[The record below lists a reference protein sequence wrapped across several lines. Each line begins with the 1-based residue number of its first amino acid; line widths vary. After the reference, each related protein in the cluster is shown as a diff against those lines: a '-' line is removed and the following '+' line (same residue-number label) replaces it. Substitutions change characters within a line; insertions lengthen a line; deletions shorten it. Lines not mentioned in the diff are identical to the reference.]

1 MTTRVT
7 AVDVETGE
15 EQTIEITDNYVLV
28 REGSCYVEHTEV
40 CGDGT
45 NVLTIRGVRG
55 RRPPV
60 IDMPRLPLRC
70 PSCGGRIAANTDPQH
85 SLTDRH
91 PFECVDGCG
100 STWDK
105 EGNPT

>member
-28 REGSCYVEHTEV
+28 REGSCYVKHTEV

-70 PSCGGRIAANTDPQH
+70 PHCGGRITVAG
-85 SLTDRH
+85 LG
-91 PFECVDGCG
+91 FECDSCDAAWDGHG
-100 STWDK
+100 D
-105 EGNPT
+105 PR